1 MSFPCSDRKVTKK
14 QGEWAG
20 GLKSVAGSRVQVP
33 VWGEDN
39 HGQVQHF
46 SELEGF
52 VLLGRGL
59 ILHAESRVRTYCP
72 SNVSKIPSPLLS
84 MEACAGSADLGVP

>member
-1 MSFPCSDRKVTKK
+1 MGRGIKIFSRE
-14 QGEWAG
+14 QNAGAG
-20 GLKSVAGSRVQVP
+20 G
-33 VWGEDN
+33 GEDN
-39 HGQVQHF
+39 HGQVQHV

-84 MEACAGSADLGVP
+84 VEACAGSADLGVP